1 MKTASWDL
9 VNVKLDEILAL
20 AFKDYNFEEL
30 TSMQKRNIIFN
41 YLTNNL
47 QYDYQILEGIK
58 SNYEN
63 KDSKVARDLSSEV
76 MSVIYEKKGI
86 CNAIS
91 QVYKLLLEKIRIY
104 CMCICCNDSTNVPH
118 QLNLVYNKE
127 ENTFSFDD
135 ITSVI
140 VGRGTKEDF
149 FNYDIEGANRLGQ
162 GNKDVTSGQR
172 WLALP
177 TEMVYF
183 LVGRKDNDF
192 TKLGFIEKMGDVG
205 IKVPTNIK
213 KSSMDDIIQKK
224 NR

>member
-1 MKTASWDL
+1 MKTANWNL
-9 VNVKLDEILAL
+9 VNNKLNEILEL
-20 AFKDYNFEEL
+20 AFKDYNYEEL

-41 YLTNNL
+41 YLTNDL
-47 QYDYQILEGIK
+47 TYDYKILEGIK

-63 KDSKVARDLSSEV
+63 KNNKIARDLSGEV
-76 MSVIYEKKGI
+76 MSVINDKKGI

-91 QVYKLLLEKIRIY
+91 QVYKLLLEKIGVY
-104 CMCICCNDSTNVPH
+104 SMCICCNDSTTVPH

-127 ENTFSFDD
+127 ENAFSFDD

-140 VGRGTKEDF
+140 VGRGTNEDF
-149 FNYDIEGANRLGQ
+149 FNYDIEDANRLGQ
-162 GNKDVTSGQR
+162 GNKDVNPGQR

-183 LVGRKDNDF
+183 LVGRTDEDF
-192 TKLGFIEKMGDVG
+192 KKFGFIEEMGDLG
-205 IKVPTNIK
+205 IKVPTNIR
-213 KSSMDDIIQKK
+213 KSNMDSLVQKR

>member
-1 MKTASWDL
+1 MKTADWNL
-9 VNVKLDEILAL
+9 INNKLDEMLIL
-20 AFKDYNFEEL
+20 AFKDYNLEEL
-30 TSMQKRNIIFN
+30 ASMQKRNIIFN

-47 QYDYQILEGIK
+47 KYDYQILEGIK

-63 KDSKVARDLSSEV
+63 KNNKVARDLSGEV

-91 QVYKLLLEKIRIY
+91 QVYKLLLEKIGIY
-104 CMCICCNDSTNVPH
+104 SMCICCNDSTTVPH

-127 ENTFSFDD
+127 ENAFSFDD

-140 VGRGTKEDF
+140 VGRGTNEDF
-149 FNYDIEGANRLGQ
+149 FNYDIDDANKLGQ
-162 GNKDVTSGQR
+162 GNKDVSKGQK

-192 TKLGFIEKMGDVG
+192 TKLGFIEEMADVG
-205 IKVPTNIK
+205 IKIPTNIK
-213 KSSMDDIIQKK
+213 KSSMDDIIKGRNK
-224 NR
+224 